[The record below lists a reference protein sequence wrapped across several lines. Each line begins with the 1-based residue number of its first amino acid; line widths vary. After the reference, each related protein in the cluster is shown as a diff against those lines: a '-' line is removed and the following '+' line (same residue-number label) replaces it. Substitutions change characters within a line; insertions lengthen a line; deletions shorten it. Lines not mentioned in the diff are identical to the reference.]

1 MTSETLVTTTAQ
13 LHHQSLERLRV
24 LVRVVFEA
32 GSVSFVY
39 GHLGMLGLI
48 MPHFQD
54 S

>member
-1 MTSETLVTTTAQ
+1 MTSGILVTKTAQ
-13 LHHQSLERLRV
+13 LLHLSVERLRV

>member
-1 MTSETLVTTTAQ
+1 VTTTAQ
-13 LHHQSLERLRV
+13 LLDRSVERLRV

-39 GHLGMLGLI
+39 GHLGMLDLI
-48 MPHFQD
+48 MPHFRD